1 MSTNGADKSL
11 GDVVS
16 EVTEKASLLVREE
29 IELAKA
35 EISEKVTKL
44 GKGAG
49 ALAAAGVLAVFAL
62 IFFFHAL
69 SWFWIDLFNWNSVWP
84 GYLVTF
90 VVIVLSGSLIGFI
103 GYRWLQG
110 GSPPTPDLAI
120 EEAKRTRDM
129 LEHQAGQHG
138 QLERGETV

>member
-1 MSTNGADKSL
+1 
-11 GDVVS
+11 
-16 EVTEKASLLVREE
+16 
-29 IELAKA
+29 
-35 EISEKVTKL
+35 
-44 GKGAG
+44 
-49 ALAAAGVLAVFAL
+49 VLAVFAL

>member
-1 MSTNGADKSL
+1 MATNGTDKSL

-35 EISEKVTKL
+35 EITEKATKL

-69 SWFWIDLFNWNSVWP
+69 SWFWVDLFDWTNVWQ
-84 GYLVTF
+84 GYLLTF
-90 VVIVLSGSLIGFI
+90 FVILISGVVIGLI
-103 GYRWLQG
+103 GYRWLKG
-110 GSPPTPDLAI
+110 GAPPTPDLAI
-120 EEAKRTRDM
+120 EEAKRTRAM
-129 LEHQAGQHG
+129 LEQQSAEHDE
-138 QLERGETV
+138 LERGG